1 MKTLYY
7 LKRDWPHIN
16 CGFIDKSD
24 EIIREVFDNNGVPQ
38 PFYIKDGKVYYQWS
52 QFLYVNNAME
62 FITRHEELAVE
73 GAYKEL
79 RLPQEGYLIYIEY
92 WMSHVGLFAKNLF
105 RQYQINIRNLDADR
119 KYLSY
124 YDPIMMWYRDQFWF
138 TLGKTAGKNFILKV
152 ILPALI
158 LIYLVVRT
166 TIRMISYV
174 IWRCTKSKAE

>member
-1 MKTLYY
+1 MKTLYF

-73 GAYKEL
+73 GVYKEL

-124 YDPIMMWYRDQFWF
+124 YDPLMMWYRD
-138 TLGKTAGKNFILKV
+138 
-152 ILPALI
+152 
-158 LIYLVVRT
+158 
-166 TIRMISYV
+166 
-174 IWRCTKSKAE
+174 